1 MRYLTIS
8 FSTDDCLYDIC
19 KKLGSSKIKEVIGI
33 RSYRDLV
40 NKAKAEDRALGNY
53 IKYKLKNSLS

>member
-8 FSTDDCLYDIC
+8 FSTGDCLYDIC

-40 NKAKAEDRALGNY
+40 NKAKVEDRALGNY